1 MPASN
6 TELQGKGAAS
16 GSRWAAMVFSRLAP
30 EDNAAAASTAS
41 SRGAVPSNISGRNS
55 RSSHNPSVNSTAHS
69 NQKDAA
75 FSDLTPV
82 QKPKKHKRCCGI
94 IWTRARLIW
103 CAVIA
108 VVLLVITIL
117 LAIFVFGPKI
127 AQSAI
132 DGATMTLGATSIK
145 NATDSAFIL
154 SSIGKVTNAGFL
166 DATLN
171 FPTPVKVIWTNRP
184 NNAPDVQLG
193 TLTVAPITV
202 GGGLPKSGDIQ
213 LQTVFNIADTKAM
226 GTFADYMIN
235 TDTFSWLLQGGASAT
250 AFGVNFN
257 GLSLNKVVT
266 VGGMK
271 GLKDVSIQSFAPL
284 AGPTSASVGLTATIL
299 LVNPSDISIELGDL
313 FMKFMLGSGP
323 GTLQASKVFL
333 GAGNTML
340 DTKGVVEIPPGDSL
354 SNQIQGLGNNIQLKV
369 EGDHVESPAGRVGWL
384 NDAVSKLRLTVTM
397 NLTTI
402 AQNIILGANLSLSS
416 ASINQIQE
424 NSFNLVGAGAVTNA
438 GVLDA
443 TLKFPKPVA
452 VFWTARP
459 NSAADIKIG
468 ELSLSS
474 VAVGGDI
481 PKRGEIKLST
491 TFQVTD
497 SSNMA
502 DFATYMIQGMAFS
515 WRLSGEATAN
525 AFGLDIPNLSLSK
538 VVTLNGFNGLPNPNI
553 KSFDLPNSDSNGIHV
568 VTTAEVSNPSTITI
582 DIGSAA
588 FDLMYNGVVIGA
600 LGSSNTVLVP
610 GANSLNLDGRM
621 KSGDSSLLS
630 GLFTTFLTGG
640 GLKATAVGKS
650 STVNNQQPS
659 WLNKA
664 IKSLSLPVSLPS
676 PQLSS
681 PIVSNLQI
689 PSMSLT
695 FDPSDTSG
703 LNPRLTASGV
713 TAQFSSPFSFR
724 IGVTGAQANLKFLGS
739 NGQPFAEI
747 TVPMG
752 PASLDPSGKVVTLSI
767 NDQKLSALPGQDQ
780 AFSEFMRDVVI
791 QSNVN
796 VAIQGSIIAQADT
809 DAGSAT
815 ISGLPLSGSI
825 PIAGLNG
832 FAGIILS
839 NVVAIGGTDNV
850 GLSINTMIPNPSKI
864 SLFLKSEVF
873 FSVFLNGAK
882 IGEVTVPDFSMIPG
896 DNTYS
901 ARVKLRGV
909 DGNAA
914 NILNAG
920 LTKFIN
926 NQANPVLLP
935 GRQGSSIYRSLDL
948 ALSSLNPPASFPG
961 EGGSKLLVGTGLLNI
976 NIFPISLTAVL
987 PIRNPLGTTLT
998 LLQMSATVSFQGKSI
1013 GTVTHTFSRPMVIGS
1028 LQTVSTEPLKLN
1040 PIISLA
1046 ALNLILPILQQSL
1059 AIDVESTITA
1069 KIDGFPTTIDYN
1081 QNGVPISVRL

>member
-1 MPASN
+1 MPASS
-6 TELQGKGAAS
+6 TEPPTLQGKRAAS
-16 GSRWAAMVFSRLAP
+16 GPRWAATVFSRLAP
-30 EDNAAAASTAS
+30 EDNAPASTAS
-41 SRGAVPSNISGRNS
+41 SRAPSNISGRNS

-103 CAVIA
+103 CAVVA

-117 LAIFVFGPKI
+117 LVIFVFGPKI

-145 NATDSAFIL
+145 NATDSTFIL

-171 FPTPVKVIWTNRP
+171 FPTPVKVIWINRP

-299 LVNPSDISIELGDL
+299 LVNPSDISLGVLLIEFLV
-313 FMKFMLGSGP
+313 GSGP

-424 NSFNLVGAGAVTNA
+424 NSFNLVGVGAVTNA

-502 DFATYMIQGMAFS
+502 DFATYMIQGTAFS

-739 NGQPFAEI
+739 SGQPFAEI

-752 PASLDPSGKVVTLSI
+752 PASLDASGKVVTLSI
-767 NDQKLSALPGQDQ
+767 NDQKLSALAGQDQ

-839 NVVAIGGTDNV
+839 NVVAIGGSDNV

-873 FSVFLNGAK
+873 FSVFLNGAN
-882 IGEVTVPDFSMIPG
+882 IGEVTVPDFSMVPG

-1013 GTVTHTFSRPMVIGS
+1013 GTVTHTFSRPMAIGS